1 MPRELSRRSWRAD
14 DFWFGRSAPET
25 APRLDIDVGLSR
37 GRDLDDRGVMIIAGT
52 RGGKGV
58 SLIVPNLV
66 TWPGDLFCIDVKG
79 ELASHTAVP
88 RGSEADARG
97 SGSEVNRFIGQNVAV
112 LDPFGEVKGPAR
124 VFARGYNP
132 LLDLDPNH
140 PGFVAEVRRIA
151 RALVIDDGD
160 KPHFPESVRIL
171 IAGLIELIVKKA
183 ALKDRNLAVVR
194 DIMVKGRSEEN
205 LARLPEG
212 ELVKEALGALRK
224 VGRNEAGSFH
234 TTLTRQWAWLADP
247 RMQASVRD
255 ASGFSLARHMREGGS
270 TYVSVPFEQID
281 EQARWLRL
289 MLTAALSAKLRQ
301 GTLETRPRQTLFV
314 IDEMPALGPLDMI
327 EKGVA
332 YLSGYG
338 VKPVTVVQNL
348 SQLVKLYE
356 QNWQTFI
363 GNTGAVAAFAL
374 MDDHTPEFIAKRL
387 GGYEFVREVRSTSHT
402 RNEPEW
408 TGPGGLFGPTKAARD
423 YEARRGGSTQTS
435 VNPQHVRE
443 SVLYPEDVRLLT
455 SREQMRMIVVPADG
469 WPMFLSR
476 VPYWERFGVGHG
488 WYESRENIARVEG
501 HLGKLSGLLK

>member
-1 MPRELSRRSWRAD
+1 
-14 DFWFGRSAPET
+14 
-25 APRLDIDVGLSR
+25 
-37 GRDLDDRGVMIIAGT
+37 
-52 RGGKGV
+52 
-58 SLIVPNLV
+58 
-66 TWPGDLFCIDVKG
+66 
-79 ELASHTAVP
+79 
-88 RGSEADARG
+88 
-97 SGSEVNRFIGQNVAV
+97 
-112 LDPFGEVKGPAR
+112 
-124 VFARGYNP
+124 
-132 LLDLDPNH
+132 
-140 PGFVAEVRRIA
+140 
-151 RALVIDDGD
+151 
-160 KPHFPESVRIL
+160 VRIL
-171 IAGLIELIVKKA
+171 IAGLIELVVKKA

-194 DIMVKGRSEEN
+194 DIMVKGRSEAN

-247 RMQASVRD
+247 RMQASVKD
-255 ASGFSLARHMREGGS
+255 TSGFSLARHMREGGS

-476 VPYWERFGVGHG
+476 VPYWERFGVGYG

-501 HLGKLSGLLK
+501 HLGKLAGLLK